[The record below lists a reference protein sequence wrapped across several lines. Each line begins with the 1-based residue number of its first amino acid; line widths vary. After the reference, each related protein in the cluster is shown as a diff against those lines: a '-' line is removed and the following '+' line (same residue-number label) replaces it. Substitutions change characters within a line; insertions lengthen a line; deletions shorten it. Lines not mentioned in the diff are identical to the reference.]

1 MGEPQDAQAAASRGT
16 GSAVDRAD
24 VILTPDQRVRVF
36 ISSTLEELAAERAA
50 ARRAIAR
57 LHLVPVWYESGAR
70 PHPPRSMYRAYLEQ
84 SQVFVGI
91 YWQRY
96 GWVAPGMEISG
107 LEDEYR
113 LAAGKPMLLYLK
125 RPAPDLEPRLAA
137 MIDGIRAA
145 GTVSYRTFATPREL
159 ERLLADD
166 LAVLLSESFRGATT
180 GAGVSPAGPGE
191 LAEAELPAGTVTFLL
206 TDIEN
211 STRLWESVPEAME
224 VALERHDRLVTDV
237 IEEHAG
243 VIITSRGE
251 GDSFFAVFPSAVAA
265 VEAAG
270 ACQLRLVTEG
280 WPAGAALRVRMGMHT
295 GEARVRGSDRIDHA
309 PINRCARVKAAAHG
323 GQVLLTNTTRGLVE
337 GRLGGGFG
345 LKRLG
350 EFRLRDLAEPE
361 PIYQLTHA
369 DLPADFPPIR
379 ALAERTTN
387 LPVQVSS
394 FLGRARELDQIAAA
408 LDEARL
414 VTLTGPGGIG
424 KTRLAVAV
432 GERRGDRFAAGVV
445 FVPLAAVTDP
455 GLVLAD
461 VARAVGAGLG
471 GAGSPLQ
478 ALAEWFGG
486 DRWLLILDN
495 LEQVVSAAGKLGE
508 LLARCPGVTILAT
521 SRTVLGL
528 AAEREYPVPPLPL
541 PAGAD
546 PVPVD
551 ELAASPAV
559 ALFVDRAR
567 AVRPGF
573 ALTENNA
580 AAVTAICRRLEGLPL
595 AIELAAAR
603 TRLLDPAALLARLAA
618 SLDTLG
624 TGAVDLPER
633 QRTLRATVEWSVS
646 LLENGE
652 RSLLETLAVFT
663 DGWTI
668 DAAAQVAEVGEDR
681 TLELSEALARH
692 SLIQLDSSGPG
703 PRCAM
708 LETVRAFVAERLAA
722 RPDAAEVQRR
732 HAEYYRALAAQADR
746 PLRGTGQG
754 EWLERMEAEAG
765 NLAAAVRW
773 YLGHEPTPLP
783 HLFRILWPFW
793 YLRDRQAEARPWVE
807 ELLPAA
813 ASLDPQARAE
823 LEWAATVTANEV
835 GNDAAAL
842 AARRRLE
849 PLLEEIQDPFLRGI
863 CHLGIA
869 WTSPIGGD
877 FEGALRE
884 VSAGLEELHGQDE
897 PFYTAL
903 AAFTAGA
910 AETALGRPDGAL
922 RHLAVMRELA
932 DRFGY
937 TWLTASARLQQGILA
952 IAQGRPGQAR
962 ELLDEAL
969 DLSLAIRIIRNVT
982 LCLAAFGQLAFAEGD
997 LERAA
1002 LLAGAADGLRRR
1014 AGFSTWPMLRRSEAE
1029 LAAQIRQA
1037 LGDDRFG
1044 QAFAAGSRFSQ
1055 QEAVAAVRDQHSDHT
1070 QPS

>member
-1 MGEPQDAQAAASRGT
+1 MAKT
-16 GSAVDRAD
+16 D

-50 ARRAIAR
+50 ARRAIRR

-70 PHPPRSMYRAYLEQ
+70 PHPPRSMYRAYLDQ

-96 GWVAPGMEISG
+96 GWVAPGMDISG

-125 RPAPDLEPRLAA
+125 RPAPDLEPGLKA
-137 MIDGIRAA
+137 MIDSIRAA
-145 GTVSYRTFATPREL
+145 GTVSYRAFGTPAEL

-166 LAVLLSESFRGATT
+166 LAVLLSESFTGARAR
-180 GAGVSPAGPGE
+180 AGVSSAGAGE
-191 LAEAELPAGTVTFLL
+191 GAKTDLPAGTVTFLF
-206 TDIEN
+206 TDIEG
-211 STRLWESVPEAME
+211 STRRWESEPDAMAQALALHDEALR
-224 VALERHDRLVTDV
+224 AAFARHG
-237 IEEHAG
+237 G
-243 VIITSRGE
+243 VVYSAM
-251 GDSFFAVFPSAVAA
+251 GDGMAVVFSS
-265 VEAAG
+265 AAG
-270 ACQLRLVTEG
+270 AARAVLEAQRALLAAP
-280 WPAGAALRVRMGMHT
+280 WPGQTGVLMVRMGLHT
-295 GEARVRGSDRIDHA
+295 DEGVLHDGQYANR
-309 PINRCARVKAAAHG
+309 PLNRCARLMAAAHG
-323 GQVLLTNTTRGLVE
+323 GQVLLSGATAALVRSE
-337 GRLGGGFG
+337 LPDGATLID
-345 LKRLG
+345 LG
-350 EFRLRDLAEPE
+350 EHRLRDLPSAMR
-361 PIYQLTHA
+361 IFQLAHP
-369 DLPADFPPIR
+369 DLPREFA
-379 ALAERTTN
+379 ALRLPDAVTGS
-387 LPVQVSS
+387 LPVQASS
-394 FLGRARELDQIAAA
+394 FIGRERELEQAAAA
-408 LDEARL
+408 LGGARL

-424 KTRLAVAV
+424 KTRLAVAL
-432 GERRGDRFAAGVV
+432 GERLRDQFAGVA

-455 GLVLAD
+455 GLVLAG

-495 LEQVVSAAGKLGE
+495 LEQVVGAAGDLGE
-508 LLARCPGVTILAT
+508 LLARCRDVTILAT

-541 PAGAD
+541 PADSAA
-546 PVPVD
+546 VPRA
-551 ELAASPAV
+551 ELASWPAV
-559 ALFVDRAR
+559 ALFVDRAK
-567 AVRPGF
+567 AVRPDF
-573 ALTENNA
+573 AVTEGNA
-580 AAVTAICRRLEGLPL
+580 AAVAEICRRLEGLPL

-618 SLDTLG
+618 SLDALG

-633 QRTLRATVEWSVS
+633 QRTLRATVEWSVG
-646 LLENGE
+646 LLDEAE
-652 RSLLETLAVFT
+652 RSLLETVAVFAG
-663 DGWTI
+663 GWTI
-668 DAAAQVAEVGEDR
+668 EAAAQVAGLAEDR
-681 TLELSEALARH
+681 ALELLEALARH
-692 SLIQLDSSGPG
+692 SLIKLDSTGPG

-708 LETVRAFVAERLAA
+708 LGTVRAFVAERLAA
-722 RPDAAEVQRR
+722 RPDAAEVRRR
-732 HAEYYRALAAQADR
+732 HADYYRTLAGRADR
-746 PLRGTGQG
+746 PLRGAGQG
-754 EWLERMEAEAG
+754 QWLELLEAEAG

-773 YLGHEPTPLP
+773 YLGHDPVTLP

-813 ASLDPQARAE
+813 GSLDPQARVE

-835 GNDAAAL
+835 GDDAAAL
-842 AARRRLE
+842 SARQRLE
-849 PLLEEIQDPFLRGI
+849 PLVGKIQDLLLRGI
-863 CHLGIA
+863 CHLAMG
-869 WTSPIGGD
+869 WTSPISGN

-884 VSAGLEELHGQDE
+884 LSASLEELRGQEE
-897 PFYTAL
+897 PFYTAM

-922 RHLAVMRELA
+922 QHLQVMRELA

-937 TWLTASARLQQGILA
+937 TWLTASARLQVGTLA
-952 IAQGRPGQAR
+952 IVQGRLGQAR

-982 LCLAAFGQLAFAEGD
+982 LCLAAFAQLAFAEGD
-997 LERAA
+997 TERAA

-1014 AGFSTWPMLRRSEAE
+1014 AGFSTWPMLRQSEAQ

-1044 QAFAAGSRFSQ
+1044 QAFAAGSRLSQ
-1055 QEAVAAVRDQHSDHT
+1055 QEAVAAIRDQP
-1070 QPS
+1070 Q